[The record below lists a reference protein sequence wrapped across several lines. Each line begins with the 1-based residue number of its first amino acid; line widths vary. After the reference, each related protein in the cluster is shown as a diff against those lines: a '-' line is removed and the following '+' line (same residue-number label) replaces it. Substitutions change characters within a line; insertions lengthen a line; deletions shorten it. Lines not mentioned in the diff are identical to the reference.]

1 MLLEVAGLSKRFGG
15 ITALADVTLSVKHG
29 EIVGLIG
36 PNGAG
41 KTTFFHVLSGFLR
54 PEVGSA
60 RFLGS
65 DLLRLEPHRI
75 CRLGLAR
82 TFQLVQPFGQMTV
95 LDNVAAGYLF
105 GRVGGRASVG
115 RARAEAERILDLVG
129 FGGSPA
135 QPAGALNLPGR
146 KRLELARALAT
157 GPRLLCLDEV
167 MGGLAP
173 AELALMAEMVGRINQ
188 DLGVGILMTEHNVRW
203 IARTC
208 RRIVVLNYG
217 QVIADGPPDRV
228 MQDPEVVA
236 AYLGDRRRD
245 GMPRA

>member
-15 ITALADVTLSVKHG
+15 ITALADVTLSVEQG

-54 PEVGSA
+54 PEAGRA
-60 RFLGS
+60 HFLGA

-82 TFQLVQPFGQMTV
+82 TFQIVQPFAQMTV

-105 GRVGGRASVG
+105 GRVGGRTSVG
-115 RARAEAERILDLVG
+115 RARMEAKRILDLVG

-173 AELALMAEMVGRINQ
+173 AELATMAETVGRINQ

-245 GMPRA
+245 GLPHA